1 MNLEIKFFSLVIR
14 SFAIVGE
21 MNDENDEEYIRYS
34 MLIIE
39 FLNRSLSISFDYKII
54 KDMFQ

>member
-14 SFAIVGE
+14 SFAIAGE

-39 FLNRSLSISFDYKII
+39 FLNRSPSISFDYKII

>member
-14 SFAIVGE
+14 SFAIVGK

>member
-54 KDMFQ
+54 KDMLQ

>member
-39 FLNRSLSISFDYKII
+39 FLNRSPSISFDYKII

>member
-39 FLNRSLSISFDYKII
+39 FLNQSLSISFDYKII